1 MKPKQSPAQRS
12 VPADAQ
18 KTNSY
23 QLSLWKCAASVVAV
37 ALMVFSARGAG
48 GAGEAAGTPVVAA
61 PVGGTP
67 VKVEVRKTADGKWEL
82 LRGGKPYFVKGGGGD
97 YSREVLVGDGGNSIR
112 LWGVD
117 ASTRKEVDEDA
128 KQGVTVVLGYWV
140 GHKADGF
147 KADDPAAVK
156 QQLEDFKQVVRTY
169 RNDPAVLVWGIGN
182 EMETRNDTPALWAS
196 IEDLAKAAHELD
208 PNHPT
213 MTVIAEVGG
222 SKVANLHKYCPDID
236 IVGINSYAGGQ
247 NVGDRYL
254 KQVPGGTAKPYIIT
268 EFGPPGQWE
277 YWSRTAFKALN
288 EMTSTEKATWYSN
301 SYQKTV
307 LGHPGECLGS
317 YAFLWGNKVE
327 ATITWY
333 GMFLPDGSKLAAA
346 DTMQEFWS
354 GKAPKYLCPVIKKLA
369 INGSNEVI
377 AGATVNA
384 GVDASDPQG
393 DNLKYEWVMYRELG
407 TYNIQEQ
414 GAGAGQVFTEAIV
427 HNGEPQVSVK
437 MPGIN
442 GVYRIYCYVRNEHGA
457 AATGSLPVLVKGGR
471 EPSFKAPLAKLPYL
485 IYGEEQG
492 NTYVA
497 SGYTDNTNAVA
508 MDEHCADNPH
518 SGKTC
523 IKAMYKESIG
533 KGGVVWQS
541 PANDWGDKPG
551 GFDFTGA
558 RKLTFWA
565 CGDKGGEKATF
576 GFGYLTK
583 DTAKDKK
590 YLDSDNGILNVTL
603 TPDWQFYTIYVS
615 DKNLKLIKSG
625 FFWSVEANG
634 APVTLYLSTIKWE

>member
-1 MKPKQSPAQRS
+1 M
-12 VPADAQ
+12 
-18 KTNSY
+18 
-23 QLSLWKCAASVVAV
+23 VAV
-37 ALMVFSARGAG
+37 ALMAFTAERAG
-48 GAGEAAGTPVVAA
+48 GAGGSADTPVVAA
-61 PVGGTP
+61 PMADTP

-82 LRGGKPYFVKGGGGD
+82 LRGGKPYFVKGAGGD
-97 YSREVLVGDGGNSIR
+97 FSREVLVGDGGNSIR

-117 ASTRKEVDEDA
+117 ANTRNELDEDG
-128 KQGVTVVLGYWV
+128 KQGVTVALGYWV
-140 GHKADGF
+140 GHKKDGF
-147 KADDPAAVK
+147 KADDPATVK
-156 QQLEDFKQVVRTY
+156 RQLEEFKQVVRMY
-169 RNDPAVLVWGIGN
+169 RNHPAVLVWAIGN
-182 EMETRNDTPALWAS
+182 EMENGNDTPALWAS

-236 IVGINSYAGGQ
+236 IVGLNSYAGGQ

-254 KQVPGGTAKPYIIT
+254 KQVPAGMTAKPYIIT

-277 YWSRTAFKALN
+277 YWSKTAFKALN
-288 EMTSTEKATWYSN
+288 EMTSAEKATWYRN

-327 ATITWY
+327 ATVTWY

-346 DTMQEFWS
+346 DTMQELWT
-354 GKAPKYLCPVIKKLA
+354 GKAPKHLCPVIKKLA
-369 INGSNEVI
+369 INGTNEVS
-377 AGATVNA
+377 AGDTVNA

-407 TYNIQEQ
+407 TYNIQEP
-414 GAGAGQVFTEAIV
+414 GAGTGQAFTGAIGQ
-427 HNGEPQVSVK
+427 NGEPQVSVK

-457 AATGSLPVLVKGGR
+457 AATGSLPVLVKGGQ
-471 EPSFKAPLAKLPYL
+471 EPTFKAPVAKLPYL

-492 NTYVA
+492 NTYFA
-497 SGYTDNTNAVA
+497 SGFTGNTNAVA
-508 MDEHCADNPH
+508 MDERCTDNPH
-518 SGKTC
+518 SGTTC
-523 IKAMYKESIG
+523 IKAMYKESTG

-565 CGDKGGEKATF
+565 RGEKGGENATF

-590 YLDSDNGILNVTL
+590 YLDSDNGTLNVTL
-603 TPDWQFYTIYVS
+603 TADWQFYTVYVS

>member
-1 MKPKQSPAQRS
+1 MA
-12 VPADAQ
+12 
-18 KTNSY
+18 
-23 QLSLWKCAASVVAV
+23 LSAECAG
-37 ALMVFSARGAG
+37 GAG
-48 GAGEAAGTPVVAA
+48 GAADTPMVAA
-61 PVGGTP
+61 PVADTP

-82 LRGGKPYFVKGGGGD
+82 LRGGKPYFVKGAGGD

-117 ASTRKEVDEDA
+117 ANTRNELDEDG
-128 KQGVTVVLGYWV
+128 KQGVTVALGYWV
-140 GHKADGF
+140 GHKRDGF
-147 KADDPAAVK
+147 KSDDPAAVTR
-156 QQLEDFKQVVRTY
+156 QLEEFKQVVRTY
-169 RNDPAVLVWGIGN
+169 RNHPAVLVWAIGN
-182 EMETRNDTPALWAS
+182 EMENGNDTPALWAS

-222 SKVANLHKYCPDID
+222 SKVANIHKYCPDID

-254 KQVPGGTAKPYIIT
+254 KQVPEGMTAKPYIIT

-277 YWSRTAFKALN
+277 YWSKTAFKALN
-288 EMTSTEKATWYSN
+288 EMTSAEKATWYRN

-327 ATITWY
+327 ATVTWY

-346 DTMQEFWS
+346 DTMQELWT
-354 GKAPKYLCPVIKKLA
+354 GQAPKYLCPVIKKLA
-369 INGSNEVI
+369 INGTNEVS
-377 AGATVNA
+377 AGDTVNA

-393 DNLKYEWVMYRELG
+393 DKLKYEWVMYRELG
-407 TYNIQEQ
+407 TYNIQEP
-414 GAGAGQVFTEAIV
+414 GAGAGQAFTGAIGQ
-427 HNGEPQVSVK
+427 NGGPQVSVK
-437 MPGIN
+437 MPGMN

-457 AATGSLPVLVKGGR
+457 AATGSLSVLVKGGQ
-471 EPSFKAPLAKLPYL
+471 EASFKAPVAKLPYL

-492 NTYVA
+492 NNYVA
-497 SGYTDNTNAVA
+497 SGFTDNSNAVA
-508 MDEHCADNPH
+508 MDARCTDNPH
-518 SGKTC
+518 SGTTC
-523 IKAMYKESIG
+523 IKAMYKESTG

-565 CGDKGGEKATF
+565 RGGKGGENATF

-590 YLDSDNGILNVTL
+590 YLDSDNGTLNVTL
-603 TPDWQFYTIYVS
+603 TADWQFYTIYVS
-615 DKNLKLIKSG
+615 DKNLRQIKSG

-634 APVTLYLSTIKWE
+634 APVTLYLSDIKWE

>member
-1 MKPKQSPAQRS
+1 M
-12 VPADAQ
+12 
-18 KTNSY
+18 
-23 QLSLWKCAASVVAV
+23 AV
-37 ALMVFSARGAG
+37 ALMALSAECADGTVGTAGRPVETALVAGA
-48 GAGEAAGTPVVAA
+48 PI
-61 PVGGTP
+61 
-67 VKVEVRKTADGKWEL
+67 KVEVRKTADGKWEL
-82 LRGGKPYFVKGGGGD
+82 LRGGKPYFVKGVGGD
-97 YSREVLVGDGGNSIR
+97 YSREVLVADGGNSIR

-117 ASTRKEVDEDA
+117 ANTRKELDEDE
-128 KQGVTVVLGYWV
+128 KQGVTVALGYWV
-140 GHKADGF
+140 GHKTDGF
-147 KADDPAAVK
+147 KADDPATVK
-156 QQLEDFKQVVRTY
+156 QQLEEFKQVVRTY
-169 RNDPAVLVWGIGN
+169 RNHPAVLVWAIGN
-182 EMETRNDTPALWAS
+182 EMENGNDTPALWES
-196 IEDLAKAAHELD
+196 VEDLAKAAHELD

-222 SKVANLHKYCPDID
+222 NKVANLHKYCPDID

-254 KQVPGGTAKPYIIT
+254 KQVPAGTAKPFIIT

-277 YWSRTAFKALN
+277 YWSRTKFKALN
-288 EMTSTEKATWYSN
+288 EMSSTEKATWYRN

-317 YAFLWGNKVE
+317 YAFYWGNKVE
-327 ATITWY
+327 ATVTWY
-333 GMFLPDGSKLAAA
+333 GMFLPDGSKLAAV
-346 DTMQEFWS
+346 DTMQELWT

-369 INGSNEVI
+369 INGSNEVSP
-377 AGATVNA
+377 GDTVTA
-384 GVDASDPQG
+384 SVDASDPQG
-393 DNLKYEWVMYRELG
+393 DKLKYEWVMYRELG

-414 GAGAGQVFTEAIV
+414 GAGAGQAFTEAIEQ
-427 HNGEPQVSVK
+427 NGEPQVSVK
-437 MPGIN
+437 MPDMN

-457 AATGSLPVLVKGGR
+457 AATGSLPVLVKGGQ
-471 EPSFKAPLAKLPYL
+471 EPSFKAPVAKLPYL

-492 NTYVA
+492 NTFVA

-508 MDEHCADNPH
+508 MDEYCTDHPH

-523 IKAMYKESIG
+523 IKAMYKESTG

-551 GFDFTGA
+551 GLDFTGA

-565 CGDKGGEKATF
+565 RGEKGGEKATF
-576 GFGYLTK
+576 GFGFLTK

-590 YLDSDNGILNVTL
+590 YLDSDNGTLNVTL

-634 APVTLYLSTIKWE
+634 APVTFYLSTIKWE